1 MQPCKPSSM
10 FSCCFTRK
18 RVGHERPRQII
29 EQVNPAPEHEIVLH
43 GMLALSHRGNM
54 HPEATHK
61 ISPVKYPQLLG
72 WNWTRSPPAQL
83 WYSAVSLSTLVRLN
97 ASTTL
102 TESSAREALY
112 VYHCFNPLQRP
123 PQDAYETLERTVE
136 MNLYCHF
143 ARGLG
148 ESKYMPVESWSSL
161 NKTLLEVLD
170 SYNEVNATLN
180 LVLFEDAMAHMW
192 VSRTLQ

>member
-1 MQPCKPSSM
+1 MNPNLHPC
-10 FSCCFTRK
+10 FLAVFTRK
-18 RVGHERPRQII
+18 RVGRKRPQQII
-29 EQVNPAPEHEIVLH
+29 EQVNPATEHRRAPYGV
-43 GMLALSHRGNM
+43 LALSRRGNM

-61 ISPVKYPQLLG
+61 ISPVKYPQLPG
-72 WNWTRSPPAQL
+72 WKWTRSPLAQL
-83 WYSAVSLSTLVRLN
+83 WYSAVSLSTLFRLV
-97 ASTTL
+97 ASATL

-112 VYHCFNPLQRP
+112 VHHCFHPLQRP
-123 PQDAYETLERTVE
+123 PQDADETLEQTGE

-148 ESKYMPVESWSSL
+148 ESKYMPVEFWSSL

-192 VSRTLQ
+192 VSRASQ